1 MTGNEAILS
10 LVSTGCAVGVV
21 PQLVMDQSPLQ
32 GNVRAL
38 DVEPRLGEFRVGLCT
53 VRSRLS
59 DPLVAAFWEATA

>member
-1 MTGNEAILS
+1 
-10 LVSTGCAVGVV
+10 
-21 PQLVMDQSPLQ
+21 
-32 GNVRAL
+32 VRAL